1 MLMEGTGPGEL
12 DGRYYRDFAAAY
24 VRGRLGLADGQTS
37 EELIRLGLRAGLR
50 LHRFKRTGGLE
61 RVRRVLGVLRGLA
74 PASLL
79 DVGSGRG
86 TALWPILDAL
96 PGVPV
101 LAVDRKPQRVAG
113 IQAVA
118 AGGVG
123 RLMAARMD
131 AARLA
136 IPDRSVDVV
145 TILEVLEHL
154 HRPDRAAAEAA
165 RVARRSV
172 VASVPLHSDDN
183 PEHIHLFDGPA
194 LRALFTAAGAV
205 RVGIEYVPNHIIAV
219 ARVGGRS

>member
-1 MLMEGTGPGEL
+1 MGEANSGDPGDHFYQET
-12 DGRYYRDFAAAY
+12 AAAY
-24 VRGRLGLADGQTS
+24 VRGRLGLADGRPPA
-37 EELIRLGLRAGLR
+37 ELIRLGLRAGLR

-61 RVRRVLGVLRGLA
+61 RVRRVLGILRGLA

-101 LAVDRKPQRVAG
+101 LAVDRKPERVDG
-113 IQAVA
+113 LHAVA
-118 AGGVG
+118 AGGVD
-123 RLMAARMD
+123 RLAAARMD

-136 IPDRSVDVV
+136 LPARSVDVV

-154 HRPDRAAAEAA
+154 TRPDSAAAEAA

-172 VASVPLHSDDN
+172 VASVPLHADDN
-183 PEHIHLFDGPA
+183 PEHIRLFERPA
-194 LRALFTAAGAV
+194 LRALFAAAGAA

-219 ARVGGRS
+219 ARVGDRS